1 MFKNF
6 TPEYKGYLLT
16 AENSAKQQSFS
27 SLESVDIVMEIL
39 RSKKW
44 HVFAIFNDFGINEKV
59 FLDVMTHP
67 KFAPLVNRSGEYTGI
82 SELLRNIIVA
92 SVKVAASFEK
102 KNIGIEDFL
111 LALIKQSNSWFLD
124 FLDFI
129 RINVR
134 DFEWS
139 LIELNRSQ
147 TGTTG
152 GTPDLGKIMN
162 VLEQWLLSG
171 VAMEDVE
178 QNPMFT
184 QMNNSQDQN
193 QKRQDSQ
200 TPALDFF
207 CTDITKEAA
216 EGKIDPIIGR
226 EKEIDRLISILNRK
240 TKNNPVLTG
249 DPGVGKTAVVE
260 GLARRISEGTVPFA
274 MQHKR
279 LLVLDMTSLVAGTKY
294 RGEFE
299 VRMKQVIEEATKLE
313 NEVILFIDEIHTI
326 IGAGGSEGMLD
337 AANILKPAMGRGKIR
352 IIGATTLS
360 EYQKYIEK
368 DAALERR
375 FQKIE
380 VDEPSKEV
388 AAEIIRG
395 LRWTF
400 EDYHNLIINDDA
412 IDEAVELSV
421 RYMTERFLPDKAI
434 DLIDEACSAKSMTY
448 VHAEDEIKTLKLEAE
463 TLQKNITDFVTSQQY
478 HKASRAKDQLMEIE
492 NTIREKRRKI
502 TIPREKRHH
511 IQSAD
516 IQKVVHDITGV
527 PMKTLS
533 AEDIKKLQDLEK
545 HMGAKIIGQDTAI
558 KSIVSTIKRSQ
569 AGISDQRRPLG
580 SFLFLWPTGVG
591 KTELVKVLAR
601 EYYGDEK
608 ALIKIDMSEFSERH
622 SGSKLIGTTAGF
634 VGFEEGGMLTEK
646 VRRKPYSV
654 VLFDE
659 IEKGNP
665 EIFNLL
671 LQIME
676 DGAISDGKG
685 RKVNFKN
692 TIIVMTS
699 NIGSEEFATT
709 AAKIGFDVTEAT
721 KDRIIDDFEQIEE
734 KVVKSLD
741 EYFSPEFINRIDKVV
756 VFKPLDTKVI
766 KKIITLQLAELQKRL
781 ENLGVTLEWAAP
793 VVDRILKDTYN
804 PEFGARP
811 VRRYVQTK
819 IEDEIADR
827 MIGKKITSVKV
838 TNAKKEGFDFTV
850 A

>member
-16 AENSAKQQSFS
+16 AENSAKQQWFS
-27 SLESVDIVMEIL
+27 SLESVDIIMEIL

-67 KFAPLVNRSGEYTGI
+67 KFAPLVNRSGDYTGI

-134 DFEWS
+134 DFEWA
-139 LIELNRSQ
+139 LIEFNRSQ

-162 VLEQWLLSG
+162 VLEQGLLSG
-171 VAMEDVE
+171 VAMEDVD
-178 QNPMFT
+178 QNPVFT

-193 QKRQDSQ
+193 QKKQDSQ

-207 CTDITKEAA
+207 CTDITKEAT

-260 GLARRISEGTVPFA
+260 WLARRISEGTVPFA

-299 VRMKQVIEEATKLE
+299 IRMKQVIEEATKLE

-388 AAEIIRG
+388 AAEIISG
-395 LRWTF
+395 LRGTF
-400 EDYHNLIINDDA
+400 EDYHNLIIDDDA

-545 HMGAKIIGQDTAI
+545 HMGGKIIGQDTAI

-676 DGAISDGKG
+676 DGVISDGKW

-692 TIIVMTS
+692 TIIVMTA

-756 VFKPLDTKVI
+756 VFRPLDTKVI
-766 KKIITLQLAELQKRL
+766 KKIIALQLAELQKRL
-781 ENLGVTLEWAAP
+781 AGLNVTLEWATP

-811 VRRYVQTK
+811 VRRYIQTK

-827 MIGKKITSVKV
+827 MIGKKVTSVKV

-850 A
+850 T

>member
-1 MFKNF
+1 
-6 TPEYKGYLLT
+6 
-16 AENSAKQQSFS
+16 
-27 SLESVDIVMEIL
+27 
-39 RSKKW
+39 
-44 HVFAIFNDFGINEKV
+44 
-59 FLDVMTHP
+59 
-67 KFAPLVNRSGEYTGI
+67 
-82 SELLRNIIVA
+82 
-92 SVKVAASFEK
+92 
-102 KNIGIEDFL
+102 
-111 LALIKQSNSWFLD
+111 
-124 FLDFI
+124 
-129 RINVR
+129 
-134 DFEWS
+134 
-139 LIELNRSQ
+139 
-147 TGTTG
+147 
-152 GTPDLGKIMN
+152 MN
-162 VLEQWLLSG
+162 VLEQGLLSG

-178 QNPMFT
+178 QNPVFS
-184 QMNNSQDQN
+184 QMSQNNDQN

-207 CTDITKEAA
+207 CTDITKEAS
-216 EGKIDPIIGR
+216 ESKIDPIIGR

-260 GLARRISEGTVPFA
+260 GLARRISAGEVPFA

-380 VDEPSKEV
+380 VDEPSKAI

-395 LRWTF
+395 LKTTF
-400 EDYHNLIINDDA
+400 EDYHNLIIEDDA

-421 RYMTERFLPDKAI
+421 RYMTDRFLPDKAI

-448 VHAEDEIKTLKLEAE
+448 VHAEDEIKILKLEAE
-463 TLQKNITDFVTSQQY
+463 KLQKDISDFVTSQQY
-478 HKASRAKDQLMEIE
+478 HKASRAKDQLSEIE
-492 NTIREKRRKI
+492 STIREKRRKI

-511 IQSAD
+511 IHSTD

-545 HMGAKIIGQDTAI
+545 HMGTKIIGQDDAI
-558 KSIVSTIKRSQ
+558 KAIVSTIKRSQ

-580 SFLFLWPTGVG
+580 SFLFLGPTGVG

-608 ALIKIDMSEFSERH
+608 ALVKIDMSEFSERH

-634 VGFEEGGMLTEK
+634 VGYEEGGMLTEK

-659 IEKGNP
+659 IEKGNT

-676 DGAISDGKG
+676 DGVISDGKG

-699 NIGSEEFATT
+699 NIGSEEFTTNAT
-709 AAKIGFDVTEAT
+709 KIGFDVTEAT
-721 KDRIIDDFEQIEE
+721 KDRIIDDFEQIEG

-756 VFKPLDTKVI
+756 VFRPLDTKVI

-781 ENLGVTLEWAAP
+781 LGLGVTLEWAAP
-793 VVDRILKDTYN
+793 VVERILKDTYN

-827 MIGKKITSVKV
+827 MIGNKVTSVKV
-838 TNAKKEGFDFTV
+838 TNAKKEGFEFQII
-850 A
+850 